1 MRDEQAAQ
9 KTLSLRLGIPQQPV
23 RDDRLHHD
31 GACIQPDRHGA
42 SVIRVHGRCEDA
54 WEELR
59 REGWLAKATNGSFV
73 LSERGQTAISNLESR
88 R

>member
-1 MRDEQAAQ
+1 MSELFPPPLAKAEIIE
-9 KTLSLRLGIPQQPV
+9 LLA
-23 RDDRLHHD
+23 D

-42 SVIRVHGRCEDA
+42 SVVRVHGRCAEA

-59 REGWLAKATNGSFV
+59 REGWLARATNGTLV
-73 LSERGQTAISNLESR
+73 LSERGQSAIRNLEHR